1 MGINVNFEPEEGSIP
16 DSATTLQ
23 KELGS
28 AVSREEL
35 AVALFNSLDLWY
47 RCLTRDAETVYAA
60 WSSRLAMMGSPL
72 LVVDHTGSWQGVAT
86 GVRRDGG
93 LLVRDRSGV
102 IRTVYAADVSIRK
115 PDSSAQEA
123 LQVRKGIVK

>member
-1 MGINVNFEPEEGSIP
+1 
-16 DSATTLQ
+16 
-23 KELGS
+23 
-28 AVSREEL
+28 
-35 AVALFNSLDLWY
+35 
-47 RCLTRDAETVYAA
+47 
-60 WSSRLAMMGSPL
+60 MMGSPL